1 MTIHVEA
8 VTTKTGESALA
19 KAEPCVIVIF
29 GATGDLTKRKL
40 MPALCHLA
48 RQGAFAEASQ
58 IIGVDR
64 EPIDTN
70 AFRTLMQAAV
80 REAKGEQL
88 FDAEEWRQFAQKLHY
103 FSCDLKQP
111 ENYARLAERIQELNG
126 GALGNR
132 LYYCATPP
140 TLVAPIID
148 GLGQAGLCSESSG
161 WARIIIEKPFGRDLA
176 SAEALSDTIAQVFL
190 EHQIYRIDHY
200 LGKETVQN
208 ILVFRFGN
216 ALFEPVWNR
225 NHIDYVEITAA
236 ETLGIGHRGGYYE
249 EAGALRDMVTNHLMQ
264 LLALIAMEPPIAFD
278 ADAVRDKK
286 IQVWRTIKP
295 MTATE
300 VAAKTVRGQ
309 YGAGQLEGDE
319 TPGYREEPGV
329 ASDSN
334 TETYVAAEFRIENW
348 RWAGVPFYLR
358 TGKRLARGVTEL
370 AIHFKRPPQPLFAG
384 KTELI
389 EPNVI
394 ALRIHPNEGID
405 ISFDAK
411 QPGSE
416 MQTANVRMDFRYQQA
431 FNMRIPEAYETL
443 LLDALCG
450 DATLFTRRDG
460 VEAQWRLIDP
470 ILAAWR
476 QQPPDAFPNY
486 TAGSE
491 GPKTA
496 DELLARNGHQWRLL
510 DTQLQSTHQT
520 GAKKTP

>member
-1 MTIHVEA
+1 MAINIQG
-8 VTTKTGESALA
+8 VTSKSGKSALS

-40 MPALCHLA
+40 MPALCHLV
-48 RQGAFAEASQ
+48 RKGAISEST
-58 IIGVDR
+58 IILGVDR
-64 EPIDTN
+64 EPIN
-70 AFRTLMQAAV
+70 IGVFRELMHSAV
-80 REAKGEQL
+80 FEAKGKQS
-88 FDAEEWRQFAQKLHY
+88 FDADEWHRFTQKLDY
-103 FSCDLKQP
+103 FACDLKDSSS
-111 ENYARLAERIQELNG
+111 YAQLAAHIKKLNG
-126 GALGNR
+126 NTLGNR

-140 TLVAPIID
+140 TLVSSITD
-148 GLGQAGLCSESSG
+148 GIGIANLASETSG
-161 WARIIIEKPFGRDLA
+161 WARIIIEKPFGHDLA
-176 SAEALSDTIAQVFL
+176 SAQALSDAVASVFL

-216 ALFEPVWNR
+216 ALFEPIWNR

-236 ETLGIGHRGGYYE
+236 ETLGIGHRGGYYD

-264 LLALIAMEPPIAFD
+264 LLGLIAMEPPIAFD

-286 IQVWRTIKP
+286 IEVWRSIKP
-295 MTATE
+295 MTTTE
-300 VAAKTVRGQ
+300 VAEKTVRGQ
-309 YGAGQLEGDE
+309 YGAGQIEGNE
-319 TPGYREEPGV
+319 VLGYREEPSV

-358 TGKRLARGVTEL
+358 TGKRLTQGVTEL
-370 AIHFKRPPQPLFAG
+370 AIHFKRPPQPLFANT
-384 KTELI
+384 TERI

-411 QPGSE
+411 QPGPE
-416 MQTANVRMDFRYQQA
+416 MQTANVRMDFQYQQA

-470 ILAAWR
+470 ILKAW
-476 QQPPDAFPNY
+476 QQQSADSFPNY
-486 TAGSE
+486 IAGSQ
-491 GPKTA
+491 GPKAA

-510 DTQLQSTHQT
+510 DEHVSNTEQT
-520 GAKKTP
+520 GTK

>member
-1 MTIHVEA
+1 MTINIDA
-8 VTTKTGESALA
+8 VATKSGESALSQ
-19 KAEPCVIVIF
+19 AEPCVIVIF

-48 RQGAFAEASQ
+48 RQGALAEATL

-64 EPIDTN
+64 EPIGTE
-70 AFRTLMQAAV
+70 AFRALMQAAV
-80 REAKGEQL
+80 REAKGTQS
-88 FDAEEWRQFAQKLHY
+88 FDADAWRQFAQKLDY
-103 FSCDLKQP
+103 FACDLKEP
-111 ENYARLAERIQELNG
+111 GHYAGLAARIQDLNG

-140 TLVAPIID
+140 MLVAPIID
-148 GLGQAGLCSESSG
+148 GIGQSGLADETPG

-176 SAEALSDTIAQVFL
+176 SAQALSDTIARVFQ
-190 EHQIYRIDHY
+190 EHQVYRIDHY

-216 ALFEPVWNR
+216 ALFEPVWDR

-264 LLALIAMEPPIAFD
+264 LLGLIAMEPPIAFD

-309 YGAGQLEGDE
+309 YGTGRIESNVV
-319 TPGYREEPGV
+319 PGYRDEPSV

-370 AIHFKRPPQPLFAG
+370 AVHFKRPPQPLFAG

-394 ALRIHPNEGID
+394 VLRIHPDEGID

-411 QPGSE
+411 QPGAE
-416 MQTANVRMDFRYQQA
+416 MRTANVRMDFRYQQA
-431 FNMRIPEAYETL
+431 FDMRIPEAYETL
-443 LLDALCG
+443 LLDGLCG

-476 QQPPDAFPNY
+476 QQPPESFPNY
-486 TAGSE
+486 AAGSE

-510 DTQLQSTHQT
+510 DIQGQGPQ
-520 GAKKTP
+520 